1 MAERT
6 LKPVIVVT
14 HPTTINMEEIKRK
27 QDEIKQ
33 KQYEQSV
40 KHLATMAKGT
50 LCFISGIGFL
60 IPQKKIE
67 KFIDK
72 SVKTIGDLVEESNES
87 IPIVRPNVDVIPQDT
102 VLAELR
108 NRNISAL
115 DIPYANVGDVYIRHP
130 YLKDT
135 YIQATRE
142 QVEVFGDVFDAMSN
156 IAQYLGVTK
165 MSAKIQLVNEF
176 KREFG
181 VNGKVDISDIPI
193 KFGAEY
199 ETKQGELNRSAAS
212 FCKEFINPKVDYDS
226 ALREAQNSGLIDIPK
241 VQNLIQQRNP
251 QSTGSLLKR
260 DSVELMISKRMN
272 DSFNIAFS
280 LTEPHSGITVGAGY
294 KNALEKGYTM
304 KYELIIE
311 F

>member
-1 MAERT
+1 
-6 LKPVIVVT
+6 
-14 HPTTINMEEIKRK
+14 ME
-27 QDEIKQ
+27 
-33 KQYEQSV
+33 
-40 KHLATMAKGT
+40 
-50 LCFISGIGFL
+50 
-60 IPQKKIE
+60 
-67 KFIDK
+67 
-72 SVKTIGDLVEESNES
+72 
-87 IPIVRPNVDVIPQDT
+87 
-102 VLAELR
+102 
-108 NRNISAL
+108 
-115 DIPYANVGDVYIRHP
+115 
-130 YLKDT
+130 
-135 YIQATRE
+135 
-142 QVEVFGDVFDAMSN
+142 
-156 IAQYLGVTK
+156 
-165 MSAKIQLVNEF
+165 
-176 KREFG
+176 
-181 VNGKVDISDIPI
+181 KVDISDIPI

-212 FCKEFINPKVDYDS
+212 FRKEFINPKVDYDS